1 MANVLTG
8 DFNAVV
14 QISLRT
20 VYRLLATIHQNSE
33 ANTAPSGSAPR
44 LPHRLTFR
52 VDGTKG
58 WFTAQLGVPALEL
71 VPGSEMAQGSPG
83 RVVVTCRVRARFE
96 RDFETTPQKI
106 FPGQVQFIHGQARAT
121 FAIGVEPIAE
131 GMGLRLTPS
140 NNDAEFAFESAELTG
155 SEQAWVT
162 ERLRKFIRSWS
173 NNAPFVAALGTPPF
187 ELRAKG
193 LGSDVIAIPLDL
205 PGGQAAPS
213 TMASISQVFLGG
225 SHVAIGIGKDYVLS
239 WIQPELD
246 KLKDWHPTKDVPLP
260 SAIPDAHY
268 HVTVTEANPPEWHG
282 NGSTA
287 TIPIHVEGTAH
298 DDIYPD
304 VKWSVGVAFT
314 IGFDTTT
321 GVFTISASEPQVNVS
336 FTGTFKK
343 LWELFKVDEKAEKKI
358 RDEVKNKIKEV
369 LGMLAP
375 SLEGA
380 LPGQEKRVEDLLRA
394 VDNQATVQLKPPPD
408 FGPDGI
414 VLGGTVKLSP
424 RKEAPDVTIETLPDG
439 SGYSGFANWFP
450 GGWIERY
457 EWKWTWWEVDPL
469 TGLPANAPVAS
480 TEPTTNLLE
489 LLYPEKDPS
498 LHSESESF
506 EDRFILLESALPGL
520 PKTGSSS
527 QAPSGADS
535 SISAAEALLGILK
548 PPLAGHLC
556 LTISGVQVDPVTG
569 QEVDYVK
576 LHASMWG
583 IPQLEA
589 YFSEQIEKELI
600 GQIGPGSCWEELHGH
615 GHGPPFPY
623 PPLDLLAMHPDP
635 PEQVWHRQWWVEPET
650 KERWRVAEFDLLARP
665 GQISP
670 TTRTTN
676 VLAQFLSEGAG
687 EAPLQAIAQALRMS
701 GQSSRGV
708 VVLLVVQEG
717 TSTRLG
723 RAFAESVRTLG
734 RDLPGVQVLVM
745 EDMRR
750 SWSRMFD
757 VAPDAWARGATRL
770 VDAYGRLAMR
780 HDGPADPDALA
791 ATLTERLA
799 QSAPQR
805 GNLFAVHATARDS
818 APDFFFDIAP
828 GQRVALRHIRG
839 QPVILAFAQPWSVP
853 CLAALRQLQRAHE
866 QAGPG
871 GATVIGVIAEEDAQ
885 ALEKL
890 RRDHG
895 LTFAIAPDPRRKI
908 ARTYEIHAWP
918 TIVTID
924 PAGEVRARIG
934 VDRGAIL
941 ASFGSAS
948 GASLRD

>member
-1 MANVLTG
+1 MANALTG
-8 DFNAVV
+8 DFDAVV

-20 VYRLLATIHQNSE
+20 VYRLLATIHQNSD
-33 ANTAPSGSAPR
+33 ANTVLPASAPR

-71 VPGSEMAQGSPG
+71 APGSEMAQGSPG
-83 RVVVTCRVRARFE
+83 RVVVTCPVRARFE

-106 FPGQVQFIHGQARAT
+106 APGQVQFIHGQARAT
-121 FAIGVEPIAE
+121 FAVGVEPIAE

-140 NNDAEFAFESAELTG
+140 NTDAEFAFDSTELTG

-225 SHVAIGIGKDYVLS
+225 SDVAIGIGKDYVLS
-239 WIQPELD
+239 WIQPELN
-246 KLKDWHPTKDVPLP
+246 KLKDWHPTKDIPLP

-268 HVTVTEANPPEWHG
+268 HVTVTTVNPPEWHG

-314 IGFDTTT
+314 IGFDTTM

-343 LWELFKVDEKAEKKI
+343 IWEFFKVDKKAETNI
-358 RDEVKNKIKEV
+358 RDEVKNKIKQV
-369 LGMLAP
+369 LVMLAP

-394 VDNQATVQLKPPPD
+394 VDDQATVQLKPPPD

-414 VLGGTVKLSP
+414 VFRATVKLSP
-424 RKEAPDVTIETLPDG
+424 RKEAPPVTIEPLPDG
-439 SGYSGFANWFP
+439 SGYTGFANWLP
-450 GGWIERY
+450 GGWITGY
-457 EWKWTWWEVDPL
+457 QWKWTTWEVDPL
-469 TGLPANAPVAS
+469 TGLPANVPVAS
-480 TEPTTNLLE
+480 TEPTKELIK
-489 LLYPEKDPS
+489 LLYPEADPS
-498 LHSESESF
+498 LHSQSEYF
-506 EDRFILLESALPGL
+506 ADRFVLQESDLPGFL
-520 PKTGSSS
+520 NTGTSSTAS
-527 QAPSGADS
+527 
-535 SISAAEALLGILK
+535 
-548 PPLAGHLC
+548 LAGHLC
-556 LTISGVQVDPVTG
+556 LRLSGVQVDAVTG

-576 LHASMWG
+576 LHLAMWG
-583 IPQLEA
+583 LPSA
-589 YFSEQIEKELI
+589 SGFSEEFEKDLI
-600 GQIGPGSCWEELHGH
+600 GGIGPGSCWEEFHG
-615 GHGPPFPY
+615 GGSPFPY
-623 PPLDLLAMHPDP
+623 PPGHVLWMQPDP
-635 PEQVWHRQWWVEPET
+635 PEQLWYQQWWVEPDA
-650 KERWRVAEFDLLARP
+650 KERWRVAELDLFARRS
-665 GQISP
+665 QVSP

-676 VLAQFLSEGAG
+676 VLAHFLSEGAG
-687 EAPLQAIAQALRMS
+687 EAPLQAIGQALRQS
-701 GQSSRGV
+701 GQSSKGV
-708 VVLLVVQEG
+708 VVLLVLQEG
-717 TSTRLG
+717 MTTRLG
-723 RAFAESVRTLG
+723 RGFADSVRTLG
-734 RDLPGVQVLVM
+734 KDLPGVQVMVI
-745 EDMRR
+745 EDTRR
-750 SWSRMFD
+750 SWSRLFD
-757 VAPDAWARGATRL
+757 VAAEARGATRL

-780 HDGPADPDALA
+780 HDGEADPRALA
-791 ATLTERLA
+791 ATLTERLV

-805 GNLFAVHATARDS
+805 GSLFEVHATGRNS

-828 GQRVALRHIRG
+828 GRRVALRHLRG
-839 QPVILAFAQPWSVP
+839 QPVILGFAQPWSVP
-853 CLAALRQLQRAHE
+853 CLAALQQLQREHE
-866 QAGPG
+866 RGGPG
-871 GATVIGVIAEEDAQ
+871 GATVIGVIAQEDVQ

-895 LTFAIAPDPRRKI
+895 FTFAIVPDPRRKI
-908 ARTYEIHAWP
+908 ARAYEVHAWP

-924 PAGEVRARIG
+924 PVREVRARIG
-934 VDRGAIL
+934 IDRGAIL
-941 ASFGSAS
+941 TFLGAASEGKLE
-948 GASLRD
+948 GAGLNVRH